1 MALYIPSLDLPSYT
15 TPFTTTILVMAGFIT
30 LMNSAR
36 LAAGKPLLGFVNP
49 LLYSANIS
57 APNSVNYANNFYDIT
72 SGILFR
78 VY

>member
-1 MALYIPSLDLPSYT
+1 
-15 TPFTTTILVMAGFIT
+15 MAGFIT